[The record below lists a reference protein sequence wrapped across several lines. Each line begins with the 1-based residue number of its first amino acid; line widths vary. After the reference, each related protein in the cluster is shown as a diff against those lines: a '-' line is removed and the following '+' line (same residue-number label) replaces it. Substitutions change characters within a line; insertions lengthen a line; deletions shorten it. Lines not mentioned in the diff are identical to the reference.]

1 LTVSSDTISS
11 YFTELHDGTYAENS
25 LTIEDNRGRTF
36 ASDPDSWD
44 DATLTEDG
52 ELYHSSDVVQLG
64 DGRTFPVDY
73 CVEVDGEWYVS
84 GEEPEPETD
93 DECADDVSE
102 NEETTEQKD
111 MVTEC

>member
-1 LTVSSDTISS
+1 MSVSSDTISS
-11 YFTELHDGTYAENS
+11 YFTELHDGTYAENE

-52 ELYHSSDVVQLG
+52 ELYHTDDVVQLS
-64 DGRTFPVDY
+64 DGRTYPQDE
-73 CVEVDGEWYVS
+73 CVEVDGEWYLS
-84 GEEPEPETD
+84 GEEPETETD
-93 DECADDVSE
+93 DADDISE
-102 NEETTEQKD
+102 NEDTTEQKD